1 MTQKKFFQLAGII
14 VIAVWVFCITFA
26 IAYKVQTRTPDKNV
40 PATNP
45 PATTTTNPYQGT
57 GAPLTGLLSPSQPST
72 NSIFGVSP
80 APSGN
85 QGLTSPSLP
94 AATQPVTQPTTQA
107 GVTPQGKGEI
117 INAYVNGV
125 NQLKNTQ
132 SFSMYQNDTLNV
144 TITDV
149 KMVGG
154 DIFKNGVMAF
164 ANNLIAPPEP
174 ESYTFISGVDAITGK
189 TPNEVIAPLNTA
201 AQVDFNA
208 VTNAT
213 SAPTADGGYT
223 VELTIQPEE
232 QTLYSPAPN
241 LSTMVEVIDMTSRLP
256 ANATLTEMNI
266 SYAPTTI
273 TATFDSQNRITSME
287 HKLASKGGG
296 AGKMI
301 VEVTMQMEGNYTSN
315 YTFTYN

>member
-1 MTQKKFFQLAGII
+1 MTQKKFFQLAGIV

-26 IAYKVQTRTPDKNV
+26 VAYKVQTRTPDKNV

-45 PATTTTNPYQGT
+45 PATTTTNPYQST
-57 GAPLTGLLSPSQPST
+57 STPLSGLLSPSQPST
-72 NSIFGVSP
+72 NSIFGPSP
-80 APSGN
+80 TTANN
-85 QGLTSPSLP
+85 QGLATPTLP
-94 AATQPVTQPTTQA
+94 TTAQPTTQPTTQA
-107 GVTPQGKGEI
+107 GITPQGKAEI
-117 INAYVNGV
+117 INAYINGV
-125 NQLKNTQ
+125 NTLKNTQ
-132 SFSMYQNDTLNV
+132 NFSMYQNDTLNV

-149 KMVGG
+149 QMSGASA
-154 DIFKNGVMAF
+154 FKSAVMAF

-174 ESYTFISGVDAITGK
+174 ESYTFVGGVDAATGK
-189 TPNEVIAPLNTA
+189 TPNAVIAPLNTA
-201 AQVDFNA
+201 AQVDINA
-208 VTNAT
+208 VTNAVA
-213 SAPTADGGYT
+213 SPTADGGYT

-241 LSTMVEVIDMTSRLP
+241 LSTMVEIIDMTSRLP

-287 HKLASKGGG
+287 HKLVSKGGG

-301 VEVTMQMEGNYTSN
+301 VEVTMQMEGDYTSN